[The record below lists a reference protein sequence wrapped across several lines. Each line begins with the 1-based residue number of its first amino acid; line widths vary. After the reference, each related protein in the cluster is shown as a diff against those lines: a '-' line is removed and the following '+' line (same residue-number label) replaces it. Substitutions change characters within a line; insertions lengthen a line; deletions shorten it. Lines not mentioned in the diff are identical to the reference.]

1 MFSQIENDL
10 KKQKNTS
17 QIFSAYCITGQYS
30 CVVFTTE
37 YMSGRFT
44 IVLQMRQEPCL
55 KKDLISADYSEERR
69 RDALTKQETQRKE
82 RLKTMNVFNLK
93 T

>member
-10 KKQKNTS
+10 KKKKNTS

-69 RDALTKQETQRKE
+69 RNALTKQETQRKE